1 MMMEYEKYQELQ
13 TKSQRM
19 QEDYECKLVEAEER
33 KEVALEELT
42 DFYENKLQEMVERLE
57 QVQASPHSTRFG
69 QIHWPLLNA
78 TARAEFVY
86 ICASPVLPNPLH
98 LNEYS
103 TLTVHC

>member
-42 DFYENKLQEMVERLE
+42 DFYENRLQEMVEKLE
-57 QVQASPHSTRFG
+57 QVPAFSSTGFG
-69 QIHWPLLNA
+69 QVYWPLLKVPS
-78 TARAEFVY
+78 RAET
-86 ICASPVLPNPLH
+86 CL
-98 LNEYS
+98 
-103 TLTVHC
+103 